1 MTERQ
6 MIEKFRSGLTVKQ
19 IIKQACNAERTA
31 AKDVRMTNREIAEW
45 VESVLF
51 EECSRMAKEEKKNAA
66 G

>member
-31 AKDVRMTNREIAEW
+31 AKDVRMTNREVAEW
-45 VESVLF
+45 VERVLF
-51 EECSRMAKEEKKNAA
+51 EECGRMTKAEKRSA

>member
-31 AKDVRMTNREIAEW
+31 AKDMRMTNREVAEW
-45 VESVLF
+45 VERVLF
-51 EECSRMAKEEKKNAA
+51 EECNRMAKAEKRSER
-66 G
+66 

>member
-6 MIEKFRSGLTVKQ
+6 VIEKFRSGLTVKQ

-31 AKDVRMTNREIAEW
+31 AKDVRMTNHEIAEW

-51 EECSRMAKEEKKNAA
+51 EECSRMTKAEKRSA

>member
-31 AKDVRMTNREIAEW
+31 AKVVRMTNREIAEW

-51 EECSRMAKEEKKNAA
+51 EECSRMTKAEKRSEK
-66 G
+66 

>member
-19 IIKQACNAERTA
+19 IIKQARNAERTA

-51 EECSRMAKEEKKNAA
+51 EECSRMTKAEKRIEK
-66 G
+66 

>member
-19 IIKQACNAERTA
+19 IIKQARNAERTA

-45 VESVLF
+45 VESVLL
-51 EECSRMAKEEKKNAA
+51 EECSRMAKGER
-66 G
+66 

>member
-19 IIKQACNAERTA
+19 VIKQACNAERTA
-31 AKDVRMTNREIAEW
+31 AKDVRMTNREVAEW
-45 VESVLF
+45 VERVLF
-51 EECSRMAKEEKKNAA
+51 EECNRMAKAEKRSA